1 MSVTEV
7 VSELPLTGR
16 VALVTGASRGIG
28 RACAVALARAGCAVA
43 VNFLEHAED
52 AEETAAQ
59 CERASVKAGA
69 FRADVS
75 DADEVDRMWVE
86 ITAALGAPTVLVNNV
101 GERIV
106 KPLSETAPDE
116 WLSVMRT
123 NLDAAFFCS
132 RAVLPAMRASRFGR
146 IVSIAHAPAELAG
159 ASPGAGAYAAAKVAL
174 LSLTRSLAAEEA
186 KNGITVNA
194 VGPGLVD
201 DEQMPDARREQLEA
215 AAPIGRLAQP
225 EEIARIVTFLA
236 SPKSEYITGAHVN
249 VGGGWTL

>member
-16 VALVTGASRGIG
+16 IALVTGASRGIG

-43 VNFLEHAED
+43 VNYRESADEAAETVELC
-52 AEETAAQ
+52 A
-59 CERASVKAGA
+59 RLSGKAVA
-69 FRADVS
+69 FPADVS
-75 DADEVDRMWVE
+75 DSDEVDRMWVE

-106 KPLSETAPDE
+106 KPLAETAPDE

-132 RAVLPAMRASRFGR
+132 RAVLPAMRAARFGR
-146 IVSIAHAPAELAG
+146 IVSVAHAPAEVAG
-159 ASPGAGAYAAAKVAL
+159 AAPGAGAYAAAKVAL

-186 KNGITVNA
+186 RNGITVNA
-194 VGPGLVD
+194 VGPGLVE
-201 DEQMPDARREQLEA
+201 DEQMPDARREQLESE
-215 AAPIGRLAQP
+215 APLGRLAQP
-225 EEIARIVTFLA
+225 DEVARVVAFLA

>member
-1 MSVTEV
+1 MGVTEV

-16 VALVTGASRGIG
+16 IALVTGASRGIG
-28 RACAVALARAGCAVA
+28 RACAVALARAGCVVA
-43 VNFLEHAED
+43 VNFLESTDEAQ
-52 AEETAAQ
+52 ETAAL
-59 CERASVKAGA
+59 CERLGGKSAT

-75 DADEVDRMWVE
+75 DADEVERMWVE

-106 KPLSETAPDE
+106 KPLAETAPDE

-132 RAVLPAMRASRFGR
+132 RAVLPAMRAARFGR
-146 IVSIAHAPAELAG
+146 IVSVAHAPAELAG

-201 DEQMPDARREQLEA
+201 DEQMPDARREELEA
-215 AAPIGRLAQP
+215 AAPMGRLTHP
-225 EEIARIVTFLA
+225 DEVARVVTFLA

-249 VGGGWTL
+249 VGGGWTS